1 MKEIYITSENKTL
14 ITITYSHGS
23 VFNCD
28 KVWLLNEGKIID
40 EGKYVDLKNR
50 HSF

>member
-1 MKEIYITSENKTL
+1 MQEIYATSGDKTL
-14 ITITYSHGS
+14 IIVSHWHGF
-23 VFNCD
+23 VFNFG
-28 KVWLLNEGKIID
+28 KVYLLDEGKIID